1 MDRYVIAGFPVK
13 HSRSPAIH
21 SRFAAETGE
30 PVQYDRLEIAPG
42 EFAAQVR
49 AFAAGGGKGCNI
61 TVPYKLEA
69 WQAAVRR
76 TPRAELAH
84 AVNTLRF
91 DADGWAGD
99 NTDGAGLVHDITVNA
114 GVALM
119 GARVLLIGAGG
130 AGLGALGPL
139 IAAGVAELV
148 MVNRT
153 VAKAE
158 EAVARHAAL
167 AQAHGVSLRAG
178 ALEDAG
184 SGHDVVVNA
193 TSASLAGAGSPVAAQ
208 ALRPGCLV
216 LDLMYG
222 PAARPFLAWAREH
235 GAVTR
240 DGLGMLVEQAAEAF
254 QFWRGVRPST
264 DGILAVLRAEV
275 DAS

>member
-30 PVQYDRLEIAPG
+30 PVQYDRLEISPG
-42 EFAAQVR
+42 EFATQVR
-49 AFAAGGGKGCNI
+49 AFAAAGGKGCNI

-69 WQAAVRR
+69 WQAAVHR

-91 DADGWAGD
+91 DADGWSGD

-114 GVALM
+114 GVALR

-139 IAAGVAELV
+139 IEAGVAELV

-167 AQAHGVSLRAG
+167 ARQHGVALRAG
-178 ALEDAG
+178 GLDEAG
-184 SGHDVVVNA
+184 VGHDVVVNA
-193 TSASLAGAGSPVAAQ
+193 TSASLAGAGSPVPAET
-208 ALRPGCLV
+208 LRPGCLV
-216 LDLMYG
+216 LDMMYG

-254 QFWRGVRPST
+254 RFWRGKRPST
-264 DGILAVLRAEV
+264 DGILAALRAEV